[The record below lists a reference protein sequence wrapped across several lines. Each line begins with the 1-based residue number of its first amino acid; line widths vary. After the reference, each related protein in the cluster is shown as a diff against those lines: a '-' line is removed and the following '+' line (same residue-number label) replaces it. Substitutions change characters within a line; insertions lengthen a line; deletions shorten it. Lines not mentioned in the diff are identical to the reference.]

1 MQNKRTDI
9 IVNHDILICLQLGI
23 SEGLN
28 VLESD
33 VLADYTKTKKIKDF
47 LAEKLVQNLEL
58 PIHHF
63 NKRNSLKQSTAF
75 YQISST

>member
-33 VLADYTKTKKIKDF
+33 VLADYTKTK
-47 LAEKLVQNLEL
+47 
-58 PIHHF
+58 
-63 NKRNSLKQSTAF
+63 
-75 YQISST
+75 